1 MANVFPP
8 KKRISTFLLSSIKW
22 LPKFFNAHT
31 FPHREEN
38 PLFNNKLQQ
47 DAQEM
52 LRFLLT
58 NLQETFASI
67 MKESSSSLQLKD
79 ATFPPHAHQ
88 SSSEPYEVID
98 VDSYCEKNNSLHTVA
113 LNRKRKLSSS
123 DNSARKTSKIVKLS
137 KNMTCKKVTEFFSL
151 VKGKSKSEERQPL
164 QVVSNPQK
172 KVQNDSS
179 VKMRDFI
186 TDSFQGQLAYQTRCY
201 ECDGYTRRT
210 EPFLDVSVPVTST
223 ANILP
228 GFPSEPSPRKT
239 PTKSFFSA
247 TDVGPYSLSWA
258 LSQFALR
265 EKLRGDN
272 KYFCDECGHFVEA
285 ERSVLF
291 SHLSSV
297 MTIHLNRFSTQLWGL
312 SSAVTVSKVGGNL
325 AIPLSLSFKPWC
337 TSDCSSKDR
346 IYQLFAVVFHSGS
359 SCSSGHYTA
368 CIRGKE
374 CCQLAPQDAKERFN
388 GNGWI
393 YFDDDQLDYVSQSE
407 LLEMMSPLS
416 NSASTVYILFYTCN
430 V

>member
-1 MANVFPP
+1 MFSGCPN
-8 KKRISTFLLSSIKW
+8 I
-22 LPKFFNAHT
+22 T

-58 NLQETFASI
+58 NLQETFTSI
-67 MKESSSSLQLKD
+67 MKSSPSSQLNN
-79 ATFPPHAHQ
+79 TNPPHAHQ
-88 SSSEPYEVID
+88 SSETCEVID
-98 VDSYCEKNNSLHTVA
+98 VDSYCGKNNDSLHMSVVS
-113 LNRKRKLSSS
+113 RKRKLSCS
-123 DNSARKTSKIVKLS
+123 DNSAQKTSKVVKLS
-137 KNMTCKKVTEFFSL
+137 KKMTCKKVTEFFRPSR
-151 VKGKSKSEERQPL
+151 GKSKNGESQQLCVP
-164 QVVSNPQK
+164 VASQK
-172 KVQNDSS
+172 KEQS
-179 VKMRDFI
+179 VNVRDFI
-186 TDSFQGQLAYQTRCY
+186 IDSFQGQLAYQTRCY
-201 ECDGYTRRT
+201 ECDSYTRRT

-228 GFPSEPSPRKT
+228 GFPCEPSPRKT

-247 TDVGPYSLSWA
+247 TDVGPYSLAWA

-265 EKLRGDN
+265 EKLRGEN

-285 ERSVLF
+285 ERSILF

-337 TSDCSSKDR
+337 THDCSGKDR

-368 CIRGKE
+368 CIRGSE
-374 CCQLAPQDAKERFN
+374 CGQVAPQDAKDKFN

-393 YFDDDQLDYVSQSE
+393 YFDDDQLDYISQSE

-416 NSASTVYILFYTCN
+416 NSASTVYILFYTCSA
-430 V
+430 

>member
-1 MANVFPP
+1 MVAL
-8 KKRISTFLLSSIKW
+8 ITYI
-22 LPKFFNAHT
+22 

-38 PLFNNKLQQ
+38 LLFNNKLQQ

-67 MKESSSSLQLKD
+67 MKSSSSLQLKNSNL
-79 ATFPPHAHQ
+79 PHAHHQ
-88 SSSEPYEVID
+88 SSEPCEVID
-98 VDSYCEKNNSLHTVA
+98 VDSYCEKNSLHTSA
-113 LNRKRKLSSS
+113 INRKRKLSCSDSS
-123 DNSARKTSKIVKLS
+123 SRKASKVVKLG
-137 KNMTCKKVTEFFSL
+137 KQLTCKKVTEFFSP
-151 VKGKSKSEERQPL
+151 VKEKSKNDKNQLRP
-164 QVVSNPQK
+164 VVSQK
-172 KVQNDSS
+172 KVQNDSFVS
-179 VKMRDFI
+179 MKDFI

-201 ECDGYTRRT
+201 ECDSYTRRT

-228 GFPSEPSPRKT
+228 GFPCEPSPRKT

-265 EKLRGDN
+265 EKLRGEN
-272 KYFCDECGHFVEA
+272 KYFCNECGHFVEA

-337 TSDCSSKDR
+337 TNDCSGKDR

-359 SCSSGHYTA
+359 TCSSGHYTA
-368 CIRGKE
+368 CVRGKE
-374 CCQLAPQDAKERFN
+374 CRQLAPHDAKERFD

-393 YFDDDQLDYVSQSE
+393 YFDDDQLDYISQSE

-416 NSASTVYILFYTCN
+416 NSASTVYILFYICN
-430 V
+430 A

>member
-1 MANVFPP
+1 MFD
-8 KKRISTFLLSSIKW
+8 
-22 LPKFFNAHT
+22 
-31 FPHREEN
+31 
-38 PLFNNKLQQ
+38 NKLQQ

-58 NLQETFASI
+58 NLQETFATI
-67 MKESSSSLQLKD
+67 TKPNASLPSKNVDL
-79 ATFPPHAHQ
+79 PHQ
-88 SSSEPYEVID
+88 GNEPCDVID
-98 VDSYCEKNNSLHTVA
+98 VDSYHEKNSLHTSTY
-113 LNRKRKLSSS
+113 RKRKLPFTN
-123 DNSARKTSKIVKLS
+123 NSARKASKVVKLNN
-137 KNMTCKKVTEFFSL
+137 KVTCKKVTEFFSP
-151 VKGKSKSEERQPL
+151 VKGKP
-164 QVVSNPQK
+164 
-172 KVQNDSS
+172 QNDCHAPTVVVQKVHDESS
-179 VKMRDFI
+179 LRDFI
-186 TDSFQGQLAYQTRCY
+186 SDSFQGQLAYQMRCY
-201 ECDGYTRRT
+201 ECDSYTRRT
-210 EPFLDVSVPVTST
+210 EPFLDVSVPVTSA

-228 GFPSEPSPRKT
+228 GFPCEASPSKT
-239 PTKSFFSA
+239 STKSSFSV

-265 EKLRGDN
+265 EKLRGEN

-297 MTIHLNRFSTQLWGL
+297 MTIHLNRFATQLWGL
-312 SSAVTVSKVGGNL
+312 SSAVTVNKVGGNL

-337 TSDCSSKDR
+337 TNDCSHKDR

-368 CIRGKE
+368 CVQGKE
-374 CCQLAPQDAKERFN
+374 CRQLVPQEAKERFN

-393 YFDDDQLDYVSQSE
+393 YFDDDQLDYISQSE

-416 NSASTVYILFYTCN
+416 NSASTVYILFYTCK